1 MTSITRVRNLP
12 ASGAFVPVAALS
24 ALVGLFLCSIAMFPT
39 PAVADVPGYLG
50 IHWEV
55 VPRTPCPDA
64 APSIRFSACRCN
76 VEFLGAELAPDGP
89 VVLRARIRP
98 YIVCAACN
106 PDSIDVPLGQHA
118 PGNYVITIRIVADV
132 EDSLG
137 QFHSETQE
145 FPFAFIV
152 SPTCQEYP
160 GKILPYL
167 DEVLI
172 GPRDRGI
179 CPNVEIPITL
189 VGQFPDQCVH
199 LIDVHHVPSPIVGPR
214 PEPDVVEIVYGYNSC
229 IDIACPQVI
238 TPWKWELGIP
248 GLPPGPYGL
257 IVRTLLQDEC
267 HRSLPIPIGQTVLP
281 FAVAADSCDS
291 IPPPPPRECFDARFV
306 QKPNAACDDTFAPGH
321 AAHATYEVA
330 STVPLAGLQG
340 RFEFDLPGLIVQN
353 LELTGAASGMRL
365 FWTRVGSG
373 AQWVLFS
380 DNGSLLP
387 AHPPVWTEPWVPILT
402 VTALPDTDLGTNDR
416 IRLAARD
423 LIASDSLGVGVP
435 GCFQIMR
442 ERQMVYLDHDATF
455 CRERVCDTNG
465 DGSSDVRDLVRMVN
479 CIFSAGPCP
488 SDMDC
493 DGNAQVNLDDVV
505 CCARHVLHLDAPS
518 GGGTDAR
525 GVAVTFGAPAR
536 VAGGCDV
543 TLTVSGMEALAGAR
557 LDVAYP
563 SDRYELAGVD
573 LPSAGPGWLNVA
585 EPGDG
590 RVGIALLYAGAIY
603 LPEGS
608 YRQNAVL
615 HLRLKP
621 GQSDGGDVTVA
632 GGQFVGGDGAALRV
646 EAIGLSVPLGGA
658 GQLALSSPLP
668 NPTRAGA
675 SFSIA
680 VREAGDLDV
689 GVFDAGGRRIATLFH
704 GTAAAGSRGFTWDG
718 RRGNGLAAGSGLY
731 FVRAEMAGERATQ
744 KILILSPR

>member
-12 ASGAFVPVAALS
+12 ASGAIVPVAALS
-24 ALVGLFLCSIAMFPT
+24 ALVGLLLFGSTSFPT
-39 PAVADVPGYLG
+39 AASAQVPGFLG
-50 IHWEV
+50 IHWQT
-55 VPRTPCPDA
+55 VPARPCPDTVT
-64 APSIRFSACRCN
+64 SIRFDACSCN

-106 PDSIDVPLGQHA
+106 PDTVDVALGKFVT
-118 PGNYVITIRIVADV
+118 GNYVITIRLEADI
-132 EDSLG
+132 EDSTG
-137 QFHSETQE
+137 QFHHETRD
-145 FPFAFIV
+145 FPFPFVV

-189 VGQFPDQCVH
+189 VGHFPDQCVH
-199 LIDVHHVPSPIVGPR
+199 LLDVHHVPSPVVGPR
-214 PEPDVVEIVYGYNSC
+214 PEPDVVEIVYGYNPC

-238 TPWKWELGIP
+238 VPWKWQLGIP
-248 GLPPGPYGL
+248 GLPPGPYGI

-267 HRSLPIPIGQTVLP
+267 TRHLPIPIGQTVLP
-281 FAVAADSCDS
+281 FVVSADSCDS
-291 IPPPPPRECFDARFV
+291 IPPPPPRQCFDARFV
-306 QKPNAACDDTFAPGH
+306 QRPNSDCDDTFAPGH

-340 RFEFDLPGLIVQN
+340 RFEFDQPGLIVQN

-387 AHPPVWTEPWVPILT
+387 AHPPVWTEPWVPILA

-416 IRLAARD
+416 IRLQARD
-423 LIASDSLGVGVP
+423 LIASDSLGIGVP
-435 GCFQIMR
+435 GCFQITR
-442 ERQMVYLDHDATF
+442 AMVYLDHDATF

-465 DGSSDVRDLVRMVN
+465 DGSSDVRDLVQMVN
-479 CIFSAGPCP
+479 CVFGTRPCT

-505 CCARHVLHLDAPS
+505 CCARHVLHIDAPA
-518 GGGTDAR
+518 GGGTEAR
-525 GVAVTFGAPAR
+525 GVAVTFGAPAP
-536 VAGGCDV
+536 VIGGYDV

-563 SDRYELAGVD
+563 SDRYELLGVD

-590 RVGIALLYAGAIY
+590 RVGLAMLYAGAIY
-603 LPEGS
+603 LPEGP
-608 YRQNAVL
+608 YRQDAVL

-621 GQSDGGDVTVA
+621 GQGDGGDVTVT
-632 GGQFVGGDGAALRV
+632 GGQFVGGDGTALRV
-646 EAIGLSVPLGGA
+646 EAIGLSVPLGSA
-658 GQLALSSPLP
+658 GHVALSSPLP
-668 NPTRAGA
+668 NPSRAGA

-680 VREAGDLDV
+680 MREAGDLDV

-718 RRGNGLAAGSGLY
+718 RRGDGQAAASGLY
-731 FVRAEMAGERATQ
+731 FVRAEAAGERVTQ
-744 KILILSPR
+744 KIMILSPR